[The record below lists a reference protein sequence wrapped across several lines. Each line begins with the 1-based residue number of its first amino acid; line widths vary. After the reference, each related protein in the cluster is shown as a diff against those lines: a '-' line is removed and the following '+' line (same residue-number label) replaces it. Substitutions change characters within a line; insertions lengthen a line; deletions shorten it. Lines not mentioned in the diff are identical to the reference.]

1 MRWAEWIPGEDGPG
15 GGALRVAQLALLAL
29 ALCLPFSIA
38 LTEGALILGLVALG
52 ASRLR
57 GRRFRSP
64 RTWLWPASLAL
75 LATWLLSSALS
86 AEPADSFFHVR
97 KLYAMGL
104 ILLAGEAAADAR
116 VRRRVVP
123 LILTGALFSALVG
136 FLIYALRVGSKPDYR
151 LQSVLSNQMTTGG
164 VFAAAWLWAV
174 AGGIANRGWARVG
187 LFAASAPLALALALT
202 QTRSHWL
209 GAAAGAITLLLVL
222 TPRAWW
228 TLPLATIVVVRFA
241 PARWLARLASIVDP
255 NEPGNRGRLSMWRS
269 ARDIV
274 REHPL
279 FGVGCQ
285 DLLALYRRYRYPD
298 FTFES
303 GHFHNNFVQMAVMT
317 GVTGLAAFGF
327 WLASAAREL
336 ARGTRAAT
344 GPDRGLAAAGAAV
357 FVALLVGGM
366 FDYTF
371 GDAEVVYHTY
381 LALGLSLAI
390 QSAASGA
397 TSKVDAPR
405 PAV

>member
-1 MRWAEWIPGEDGPG
+1 
-15 GGALRVAQLALLAL
+15 
-29 ALCLPFSIA
+29 
-38 LTEGALILGLVALG
+38 
-52 ASRLR
+52 
-57 GRRFRSP
+57 
-64 RTWLWPASLAL
+64 
-75 LATWLLSSALS
+75 
-86 AEPADSFFHVR
+86 
-97 KLYAMGL
+97 
-104 ILLAGEAAADAR
+104 
-116 VRRRVVP
+116 
-123 LILTGALFSALVG
+123 
-136 FLIYALRVGSKPDYR
+136 
-151 LQSVLSNQMTTGG
+151 
-164 VFAAAWLWAV
+164 
-174 AGGIANRGWARVG
+174 
-187 LFAASAPLALALALT
+187 
-202 QTRSHWL
+202 
-209 GAAAGAITLLLVL
+209 
-222 TPRAWW
+222 
-228 TLPLATIVVVRFA
+228 VVVRFA